1 MAKTASDIKHDIIF
15 DLLVNILKERG
26 IISEREL
33 TERFNNT
40 VNLSKNLNEVTKQQV
55 LEDFIQHH

>member
-26 IISEREL
+26 IMSEREL

-40 VNLSKNLNEVTKQQV
+40 VKLSKILDEDTKQQV
-55 LEDFIQHH
+55 LEDFKQHH

>member
-40 VNLSKNLNEVTKQQV
+40 VNLSKNLDEVTKQQV

>member
-26 IISEREL
+26 IMSEREL

-40 VNLSKNLNEVTKQQV
+40 VKLSNKLDEDTKQQV
-55 LEDFIQHH
+55 LEDFKQHH

>member
-40 VNLSKNLNEVTKQQV
+40 VNLSKNLDEVTKQQV
-55 LEDFIQHH
+55 LEDFKQHH